1 MTAESASAPA
11 SVDLAEFGAD
21 RPDLAELA
29 SAQLAPLEN
38 RTQGWPDSWRELA
51 RSLYITLAFGP
62 RAMPEHAGAQL
73 ACELVLG
80 IAADL
85 GGGQLYIN
93 QGADIHRSAMAT
105 RVIALLAQNR
115 QDYMAVARLVGITDR
130 HVRRIEARWLRA
142 ERARRQGEL
151 PL

>member
-1 MTAESASAPA
+1 MTTVQDDTLKDPGAL
-11 SVDLAEFGAD
+11 LAE
-21 RPDLAELA
+21 RPELAELS

-38 RTQGWPDSWRELA
+38 RTQAWPDSWRELA
-51 RSLYITLAFGP
+51 RSLYISLVFG
-62 RAMPEHAGAQL
+62 AQGLEDDAGAQL

-93 QGADIHRSAMAT
+93 QGADIQRSAMAA
-105 RVIALLAQNR
+105 RVIALLAQHR
-115 QDYMAVARLVGITDR
+115 QDYVAVARLVGITDR

-142 ERARRQGEL
+142 ERARRQREL